1 MNIAFCINRLGLVG
15 LGGALSSL
23 IRNCSDQSKLRIW
36 FLCAG
41 MTSRDK
47 ERISK
52 LLDDE
57 KFSGSYKYIDFDP
70 RQYFGVFPSL
80 HGDWT
85 AYGRLLLANL
95 IDVDKVLYL
104 DSDLIVE
111 EDVLKVGAFNLAG
124 HFLAAVGGGQFKYT
138 LGNKFYI
145 NKIGLPPDADYFN
158 SGVLLLNL
166 NAWRQGD
173 VLSKCIEIAKQYP
186 TELPS
191 HDQSLLN
198 IVCGGSFAKLPFS
211 FNCQWEANKPK
222 PQVADRMVL
231 HFIGSPKP
239 WDPLGFI
246 LHNGYDVWYKYFNHE
261 WYAFYGQLTLAEIV
275 RIWHIRRSYIRC
287 IMARIKANKKW
298 RKVIMN

>member
-23 IRNCSDQSKLRIW
+23 IRNCSEQSKLRIW

-41 MTSRDK
+41 MISGDK
-47 ERISK
+47 ERISR

-57 KFSGSYKYIDFDP
+57 KFSGSYQYIDFDP
-70 RQYFGVFPSL
+70 KHYFGIFASL

-85 AYGRLLLANL
+85 TYGRLLLADI
-95 IDVDKVLYL
+95 IDEERVLYL
-104 DSDLIVE
+104 DSDLLVE
-111 EDVLKVGAFNLAG
+111 VDVLELENFDFEGQI
-124 HFLAAVGGGQFKYT
+124 LAAVGGGKFKYT

-145 NKIGLPPDADYFN
+145 DRVGMCPETEYFN
-158 SGVLLLNL
+158 AGVLLLNL
-166 NAWRQGD
+166 KLWRQNQ
-173 VLSKCIEIAKQYP
+173 VKNECLAIAKKYQGA
-186 TELPS
+186 LPS

-198 IVCGGSFAKLPFS
+198 ILCAGEFAKLLPA
-211 FNCQWEANKPK
+211 FNCQWEANTPK

-239 WDPLGFI
+239 WDPLGFM

-261 WYAFYGQLTLAEIV
+261 WSAFYGQLTFAEIV

-287 IMARIKANKKW
+287 IMTRIKANKKAA
-298 RKVIMN
+298 